1 MRRSSLDLL
10 LPLTVTAAEVV
21 AVFVVIGVPDLMAAV
36 RFLTTTTPTMQGSVA
51 AAEALVWIALLAAL
65 AGAVVTALTGAAGVV
80 RGSVRT
86 MLWSLGL
93 VVVGLVILGAG
104 VHRHVSA
111 ESVDLAGGS
120 LSEARAQVV
129 VPPDR

>member
-1 MRRSSLDLL
+1 M
-10 LPLTVTAAEVV
+10 TAAEVV

>member
-1 MRRSSLDLL
+1 M
-10 LPLTVTAAEVV
+10 TAAEVV

-111 ESVDLAGGS
+111 ESVDMAGGS